1 MHPARKPP
9 PVMALTVS
17 KTRIS
22 LALQRARKS
31 AFAWRVRCVSCV
43 RTKLHMSGYLFVHTC
58 MHVTCSNKILGNEPV
73 TTFPM
78 NARVYYIDTFKKQDG
93 SHQCRQHAHVRENRY
108 SLACEHKKRS
118 EITGQRPCCGC
129 ECTTRGTAALSTP
142 KNMTGLDVHETAKSV
157 RQTPSR

>member
-1 MHPARKPP
+1 MVQHVVGASCIDMHPARKPP

-73 TTFPM
+73 TTSPM
-78 NARVYYIDTFKKQDG
+78 NARACCIGTSKKQDIKTLQPG
-93 SHQCRQHAHVRENRY
+93 HASAGNMRMSV
-108 SLACEHKKRS
+108 KKDILLRAS
-118 EITGQRPCCGC
+118 
-129 ECTTRGTAALSTP
+129 TRNA
-142 KNMTGLDVHETAKSV
+142 AKSPDKGLV
-157 RQTPSR
+157 VGEHARPAGLRL

>member
-22 LALQRARKS
+22 LALQRGRKS

-58 MHVTCSNKILGNEPV
+58 MHVTYSNKILVNEPV
-73 TTFPM
+73 TTFPL
-78 NARVYYIDTFKKQDG
+78 NGRACCIGTSKKQDG
-93 SHQCRQHAHVRENRY
+93 ARQCRQHAHVREKRY
-108 SLACEHKKRS
+108 SLPCEHKKRS
-118 EITGQRPCCGC
+118 EITGQRPCCGRA
-129 ECTTRGTAALSTP
+129 CTPSGTTALNTP
-142 KNMTGLDVHETAKSV
+142 NNMTGLGVRETAKSV